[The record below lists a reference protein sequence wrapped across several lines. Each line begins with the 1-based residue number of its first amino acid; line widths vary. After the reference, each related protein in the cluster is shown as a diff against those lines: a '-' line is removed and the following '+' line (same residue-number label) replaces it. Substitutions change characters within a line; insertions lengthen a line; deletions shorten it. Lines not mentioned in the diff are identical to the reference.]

1 MEEYDASRWT
11 AEEMDM
17 LAVEAGQLLDAFGR
31 KLDEKQRAGIDREA
45 TDPHR
50 WSGK

>member
-17 LAVEAGQLLDAFGR
+17 LAVEAGQLLDAFGL
-31 KLDEKQRAGIDREA
+31 KIDEKLKAGINREKS
-45 TDPHR
+45 DLPQ
-50 WSGK
+50 WSGE